1 MTERDLNAPALIA
14 GPARLDADLARMAG
28 IAAELGVESLELDAA
43 EQRRRLADARFFVAC
58 IGQFKRGKS
67 TLLNALVG
75 QPVLPVGVVPV
86 TSVITVL
93 RAGTRSEA
101 VARFTSGVVQ
111 PIALDD
117 LADVVDERRNPENRK
132 GVTVVEVFLPSAILA
147 NGLCLVDTPGIGSVF
162 ALNTETTRAFLP
174 HIDVALIVVGPDPPI
189 SGAEL
194 EVIETVS
201 QDVGH
206 LLLVL
211 NKSDQASPEQRREVS
226 AFTTDIVERRLGRR
240 IETIFEVSARDRLE
254 ENRVTRD
261 WPALEHTLTDLARQQ
276 RSALVVSAALR
287 ARQRIARRLR
297 AEIDEQEAALRR
309 PIEETAARAAR
320 LRAAVEGA
328 ERSLQDLRFLF
339 DAAEAEVVRGLDR
352 QRADFAQRAMPELRQ
367 SLEAWITA
375 NSRLRAAGRLR
386 AGAFDEARRLAEQAI
401 SRWLAGVEPHVIAL
415 HETATRRFVQLA
427 NEFVARVMSDAEPI
441 PVEPLDAVDV
451 REYDRPHFYFA
462 SLMHLTAGTPA
473 TWLMDRFGFR
483 TARERSVSR
492 QVAPYLTHI
501 VDTNSHRV
509 ENDFRERAR
518 LSRQQLERRIRERLR
533 DALRSAERGLSIANA
548 KQTMAEQEVRG
559 RLEQLAGVRN
569 EVCALD
575 NDDRASAGEVG

>member
-1 MTERDLNAPALIA
+1 MLYSDDRPPPTDYRRPTTHCVRLAVAIACSLAWASSATAQGLYWETKISSGGIERMTQNYAAPKMTKVVGGDGRAVIIRTDHDKLISLDTRKRKYQEMSFSDL
-14 GPARLDADLARMAG
+14 
-28 IAAELGVESLELDAA
+28 ESSSKMVQKQMDAA
-43 EQRRRLADARFFVAC
+43 
-58 IGQFKRGKS
+58 
-67 TLLNALVG
+67 
-75 QPVLPVGVVPV
+75 
-86 TSVITVL
+86 
-93 RAGTRSEA
+93 RA
-101 VARFTSGVVQ
+101 Q
-111 PIALDD
+111 M
-117 LADVVDERRNPENRK
+117 ERRMKE
-132 GVTVVEVFLPSAILA
+132 
-147 NGLCLVDTPGIGSVF
+147 
-162 ALNTETTRAFLP
+162 
-174 HIDVALIVVGPDPPI
+174 
-189 SGAEL
+189 
-194 EVIETVS
+194 
-201 QDVGH
+201 
-206 LLLVL
+206 
-211 NKSDQASPEQRREVS
+211 ASPEQRREVS